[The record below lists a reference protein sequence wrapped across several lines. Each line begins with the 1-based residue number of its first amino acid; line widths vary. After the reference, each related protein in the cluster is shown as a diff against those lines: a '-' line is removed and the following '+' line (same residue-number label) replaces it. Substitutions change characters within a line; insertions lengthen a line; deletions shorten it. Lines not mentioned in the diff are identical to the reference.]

1 MKKAIGLALITT
13 ILSGCESTDDANN
26 DINHKGTPPQ
36 AANVIDTAV
45 SEGELHF
52 AIAAVGDKSG
62 QLWSHAAGYRDAEK
76 TSLAATDN
84 VIAIASMTK
93 LITTIGALQLVEKGR
108 LDLDTPIS
116 TYVPELNQLQVLR
129 GFDATGKP
137 IFENANRAP
146 TARELMTHT
155 AGYVYEMWNANF
167 KKAAELGVTEGFT
180 TALNNNFTNF
190 LLAEPLAFQPGTK
203 WEYGINTDLLG
214 FIIER
219 VSGESLSVYFDRQIF
234 TPLRMEDTFFE
245 FPREKMNRSVVI
257 MDRVGGELTESSLY
271 QPVPMERGSMAD
283 SSGGGG
289 LYSTVADY
297 GRVLQMLLN
306 EGVLDAE
313 ILLNP
318 ETVASMFQNNIAD
331 IQLETMETS
340 MPAWSNTANL
350 SFGHPATFGLGLLLH
365 YEGIEGGRR
374 ANSGSWAGIF
384 NSYYWVDA
392 ESETYGIFGTQ
403 ILPFFDEASVKTFL
417 KLEQAVYSQN
427 P

>member
-137 IFENANRAP
+137 IF
-146 TARELMTHT
+146 
-155 AGYVYEMWNANF
+155 
-167 KKAAELGVTEGFT
+167 
-180 TALNNNFTNF
+180 
-190 LLAEPLAFQPGTK
+190 
-203 WEYGINTDLLG
+203 
-214 FIIER
+214 
-219 VSGESLSVYFDRQIF
+219 
-234 TPLRMEDTFFE
+234 
-245 FPREKMNRSVVI
+245 
-257 MDRVGGELTESSLY
+257 
-271 QPVPMERGSMAD
+271 
-283 SSGGGG
+283 
-289 LYSTVADY
+289 
-297 GRVLQMLLN
+297 
-306 EGVLDAE
+306 
-313 ILLNP
+313 
-318 ETVASMFQNNIAD
+318 
-331 IQLETMETS
+331 
-340 MPAWSNTANL
+340 
-350 SFGHPATFGLGLLLH
+350 
-365 YEGIEGGRR
+365 
-374 ANSGSWAGIF
+374 
-384 NSYYWVDA
+384 
-392 ESETYGIFGTQ
+392 
-403 ILPFFDEASVKTFL
+403 
-417 KLEQAVYSQN
+417 
-427 P
+427 